1 MTSGRTALLAAAVSL
16 ATAGAAIVALRPAPP
31 PPQMPAPVEVG
42 LPHAPSFDAAQV
54 GTGRLAMERLPE
66 AVGKALELHSEEIVK
81 TAEALESKQ
90 ARITGTC
97 APGSAIR
104 VIAGDG
110 SVSCQRLPKG
120 VISVSALAGV
130 PRNSSTATAARSV
143 PGGVGRYQ
151 ISGEDDFLV
160 VPIALPD
167 GAVVTSFTYVFQDNS
182 ADFDGAAYL
191 YRSDDEPMAVVKTE
205 GATAGVRALTTEQIQ
220 HRKVEAAHFA
230 YFVYFQVSGSAG
242 TGLLPISAAVSY
254 RLP

>member
-1 MTSGRTALLAAAVSL
+1 MTTGRTALLAAAVSL
-16 ATAGAAIVALRPAPP
+16 ATAGAAVVALRPAPV
-31 PPQMPAPVEVG
+31 PQKPAPVEAG

-104 VIAGDG
+104 LIAEDG

-130 PRNSSTATAARSV
+130 PRNSSTPTAARSV

-151 ISGEDDFLV
+151 LSGEDDFLV

-182 ADFDGAAYL
+182 ADLDGAAYL

-230 YFVYFQVSGSAG
+230 YFVYFQLSGSAG
-242 TGLLPISAAVSY
+242 ADLLPISAAVSY